1 MTDAS
6 PAASDTDRPP
16 DGCEFHPVW
25 VWDIPLAPWTM
36 EETLQA
42 IDRLVAAGRPRY
54 FITAN
59 LYYAMLADKD
69 KDMITLAERA
79 AFVLADGMPLVWAS
93 RRRGRPL
100 PERVT
105 GADLIFRLSRRAA
118 ERGYRV
124 FFLGGAAGVGEEA
137 ARNLQARYAGLQVVG
152 IESPDNI
159 TGMPEADMAA
169 LVDRIHAARPDI
181 LLVALGQPKGER
193 WIGKNLERLG
203 VPVCAQVGASID
215 FAAGRVRRAPRW
227 MQKTGLE
234 WVFRMLQ
241 EPRRLAPRYLANIGF
256 LLQTSVRDLAGRARR
271 ERERSA

>member
-1 MTDAS
+1 MDQ
-6 PAASDTDRPP
+6 
-16 DGCEFHPVW
+16 
-25 VWDIPLAPWTM
+25 
-36 EETLQA
+36 TLEA
-42 IDRLVAAGRPRY
+42 IDTLIAARQPSY

-59 LYYAMLADKD
+59 LYYAMLADAD
-69 KDMITLAERA
+69 KDLAAITRRA

-93 RRRGRPL
+93 KHRGRRL

-105 GADLIFRLSRRAA
+105 GSDMIFRLSERAA
-118 ERGYRV
+118 ERGYRL
-124 FFLGGAAGVGEEA
+124 FFLGGAPGVGEEA
-137 ARNLQARYAGLQVVG
+137 AHNLQTRYPGLQVVG

-159 TGMPEADMAA
+159 TAMPEADMAA

-193 WIGKNLERLG
+193 WIDKNLERLA

-234 WVFRMLQ
+234 WLFRMLQ
-241 EPRRLAPRYLANIGF
+241 EPKRLAPRYAANIAF
-256 LLQTSVRDLAGRARR
+256 LFKMLARDLTGGAKR
-271 ERERSA
+271 ERERSIN